1 VPPKYR
7 SSDFLKADAWRL
19 RGGLDV
25 PKERFVSFPGAERG
39 ADGSLVIAW
48 AGWNPLQLA
57 GAIAAWYMD
66 AKEQQGWQAE
76 RLQPLLAALLELL
89 PWLKQWHNA
98 PDAVHG
104 ERLGD
109 TYAAFVD
116 DEVRALGLTLAD
128 LRAWRPAAGAGAAAA
143 KRGRRRAG

>member
-1 VPPKYR
+1 MWE
-7 SSDFLKADAWRL
+7 DLKKSEKSTTYSADYTV
-19 RGGLDV
+19 GGLKFDAL
-25 PKERFVSFPGAERG
+25 G
-39 ADGSLVIAW
+39 GSLVIAW

-57 GAIAAWYMD
+57 GAIAAWYLD

-128 LRAWRPAAGAGAAAA
+128 LRAWRPAAGAAA
-143 KRGRRRAG
+143 KRAGRRRGAS